1 MAKKYSLIILLTVS
15 ALLCN
20 AQEKLTDN
28 IFRKKLANGLEI
40 LVIED
45 HSVPLATVVLSFKA
59 GAFTEPDG
67 MNGLTSLYL
76 SMLGRGNRDY
86 VNQQDLGYHAGGLGM
101 QLRNSTTS
109 DEYATTYFTL
119 PAANLVKGLN
129 FMNSAVRYPKMDEDE
144 LEKTKEICSN
154 QQSETES
161 NPYYVL
167 GDSIR
172 KHLWGSLYSR
182 KNPTGDPRVI
192 NAATPATL
200 DVIKKRYFYPNN
212 AIMIVGGDVAHE
224 VVFKEI
230 EQVYGDWAPAPF
242 DPFTKW
248 PIPAFEPLRK
258 STYTIVESKQA
269 HVPYIAIYWQG
280 PDTRNDIASTYTAD
294 VFSYIINQ
302 NSSKLNKALIQS
314 GLASTVQI
322 GYLTCK
328 YVGPISLFIT
338 PNPDKIKECV
348 EEVKRQI
355 DLMDSDDYFTE
366 EQIETSRRML
376 EIANIRE
383 EEITTTYVHTLSYW
397 WTAASIN
404 YTLGYNDNLKKVTK
418 DELKRYVEK
427 YIKNRPYSAG
437 LLINPDLRAQSNAD
451 SFFK

>member
-1 MAKKYSLIILLTVS
+1 MAQKYALIILLTVS

-20 AQEKLTDN
+20 AQEKLTNN
-28 IFRKKLANGLEI
+28 IFRKRLPNGLEI

-59 GAFTEPDG
+59 GSFTESDD

-76 SMLGRGNRDY
+76 SMLNRGNRDY
-86 VNQQDLGYHAGGLGM
+86 VSQQDAGYYAGGLGM
-101 QLRNSTTS
+101 QLRNTTTS

-119 PAANLVKGLN
+119 PAANFVKGLN
-129 FMNSAVRYPKMDEDE
+129 FMNSAIRYPKMDGDE
-144 LEKTKEICSN
+144 LEKTKEVFSN
-154 QQSETES
+154 QRSETDS

-167 GDSIR
+167 GDSLR

-182 KNPTGDPRVI
+182 KNPNGDSRVI
-192 NAATPATL
+192 NGATPATL

-230 EQVYGDWAPAPF
+230 ETVYGDWAPAPF

-258 STYTIVESKQA
+258 STYTIVESKQVHA
-269 HVPYIAIYWQG
+269 PYIAIYWQG
-280 PDTRNDIASTYTAD
+280 PDTRNDITATYTAD
-294 VFSYIINQ
+294 VFSDIINQ

-314 GLASTVQI
+314 GLASSVQI

-355 DLMDSDDYFTE
+355 ELMDSDDYFTE

-376 EIANIRE
+376 EIKKIKE
-383 EEITTTYVHTLSYW
+383 EEITTNYVHTLSFW
-397 WTAASIN
+397 WAAASIN

-418 DELKRYVEK
+418 TELKRYVDK

-437 LLINPDLRAQSNAD
+437 MLINPDLRAQSNAD

>member
-1 MAKKYSLIILLTVS
+1 MAKKYSLIILLSAS
-15 ALLCN
+15 ALWCS

-28 IFRKKLANGLEI
+28 IFRKKLPNGLEI
-40 LVIED
+40 LVVED

-59 GAFTEPDG
+59 GSFTEPGD
-67 MNGLTSLYL
+67 MNGLTFLYM
-76 SMLGRGNRDY
+76 SMLGKGNRDY
-86 VNQQDLGYHAGGLGM
+86 INQQDLSYHAGGLGM
-101 QLRNSTTS
+101 QLRNSITA

-119 PAANLVKGLN
+119 PTANFVKGLN
-129 FMNSAVRYPKMDEDE
+129 FMNSAIRYPKMDGDE
-144 LEKTKEICSN
+144 LEKAKEVLSN
-154 QQSETES
+154 QQSEIES

-172 KHLWGSLYSR
+172 THLWGSLYSR
-182 KNPTGDPRVI
+182 KNPTGNMVVV
-192 NAATPATL
+192 NAATPVAL

-212 AIMIVGGDVAHE
+212 AIMIVGGDVAHD

-230 EQVYGDWAPAPF
+230 ETIYGDWAPAPF

-248 PIPAFEPLRK
+248 PIPNFEPLKK
-258 STYTIVESKQA
+258 SNYTIVESKQA
-269 HVPYIAIYWQG
+269 LVPYIEIYWQG
-280 PDTRNDIASTYTAD
+280 PDTRNDISATYTAD

-314 GLASTVQI
+314 GLASTVHI
-322 GYLTCK
+322 DYLTCK
-328 YVGPISLFIT
+328 YAGPISLVIT
-338 PNPDKIKECV
+338 PNPDKLKECV

-355 DLMDSDDYFTE
+355 ELMDSDDYFTE

-376 EIANIRE
+376 EIKKIRE
-383 EEITTTYVHTLSYW
+383 EEITTNYVHTLSFW

-418 DELKRYVEK
+418 AELERYVDK

-437 LLINPDLRAQSNAD
+437 LLINSDLRAQSNAD

>member
-1 MAKKYSLIILLTVS
+1 MVPKYALIILLSVS

-28 IFRKKLANGLEI
+28 IFRKKLPNGLEI
-40 LVIED
+40 LVVED

-59 GAFTEPDG
+59 GSFTEPDD
-67 MNGLTSLYL
+67 MNGLTFLYL

-86 VNQQDLGYHAGGLGM
+86 ENQQDLNYHAGGLGM
-101 QLRNSTTS
+101 ELRNSMTS
-109 DEYATTYFTL
+109 EEYATTYFTL
-119 PAANLVKGLN
+119 PAANFVKGLN
-129 FMNSAVRYPKMDEDE
+129 FMNTAVRYPKMDEDE
-144 LEKTKEICSN
+144 LENTKKLFRN
-154 QQSETES
+154 QRSEMES

-182 KNPTGDPRVI
+182 KNPIGSAQVVND
-192 NAATPATL
+192 ATPAAL
-200 DVIKKRYFYPNN
+200 DVIKTRYFYPNN
-212 AIMIVGGDVAHE
+212 AIMVVGGDVAHE
-224 VVFKEI
+224 AAFKEI
-230 EQVYGDWAPAPF
+230 ESIYGDWAPAPF
-242 DPFTKW
+242 DTFTKW
-248 PIPAFEPLRK
+248 PIPAFEPLKK

-269 HVPYIAIYWQG
+269 TVPYIEIYWQG

-294 VFSYIINQ
+294 VFSDIINQ
-302 NSSKLNKALIQS
+302 NSSKLKKAFIQS
-314 GLASTVQI
+314 GLASNI
-322 GYLTCK
+322 HIEYLTCK
-328 YVGPISLFIT
+328 YVGPISLVIT
-338 PNPDKIKECV
+338 PNPDKLKECV

-355 DLMDSDDYFTE
+355 DLMDSDDYFTA

-376 EIANIRE
+376 EIAKIRE
-383 EEITTTYVHTLSYW
+383 EEITTNYVHTLSYW

-404 YTLGYNDNLKKVTK
+404 YLLDYNDNLKKVTK
-418 DELKRYVEK
+418 IELKRYVDK

>member
-1 MAKKYSLIILLTVS
+1 MAKKYSLIILLTAF

-40 LVIED
+40 LVVED

-59 GAFTEPDG
+59 GSFTEPDD
-67 MNGLTSLYL
+67 MNGITSLYM
-76 SMLGRGNRDY
+76 SMLGRGNKDY
-86 VNQQDLGYHAGGLGM
+86 VNQQDLSYHAGGLGI
-101 QLRNSTTS
+101 QLRNSITS

-119 PAANLVKGLN
+119 PAANFVKGLN
-129 FMNSAVRYPKMDEDE
+129 FMNSAIRYPKMDGDE
-144 LEKTKEICSN
+144 LEKAKEVFSN

-172 KHLWGSLYSR
+172 KHLWGTMYSR
-182 KNPTGDPRVI
+182 KNPNGNLAVV
-192 NAATPATL
+192 NAATPVTL

-212 AIMIVGGDVAHE
+212 AIMIVGGDVAHD

-230 EQVYGDWAPAPF
+230 ETIYGDWAAAPF

-248 PIPAFEPLRK
+248 PIPNLEPLKK
-258 STYTIVESKQA
+258 SNYIIVESKQA
-269 HVPYIAIYWQG
+269 LVPYIEIYWQG
-280 PDTRNDIASTYTAD
+280 PDTRNDIAATYTAD

-314 GLASTVQI
+314 GLASTI
-322 GYLTCK
+322 HIDYLTCK
-328 YVGPISLFIT
+328 YSGPISLVIT
-338 PNPDKIKECV
+338 PNPDKLKECV

-355 DLMDSDDYFTE
+355 ELMDSDDYFTS

-376 EIANIRE
+376 EIKNIQE
-383 EEITTTYVHTLSYW
+383 EEITTNYVHTLSYW

-418 DELKRYVEK
+418 DELKRYVDK
-427 YIKNRPYSAG
+427 YIKNRPYCAG